1 MPQRAEELLYVGAIF
16 VTMTQGF
23 SAPASLLL
31 GKHRRLLL
39 PSALD
44 YMGLYAASAPSWM
57 QSLEPLQVSS
67 KEQ

>member
-1 MPQRAEELLYVGAIF
+1 M
-16 VTMTQGF
+16 TMTQGF

-31 GKHRRLLL
+31 GKHRRLLF

-44 YMGLYAASAPSWM
+44 YMALYAASAPGWM